1 MGSGTETGTKL
12 AVDVPARVP
21 YTFEDRE
28 PWLELDFPIAEFQ
41 RRVAAAQAMLEE
53 AELDALLVYG
63 DQFLKSNVRYLSGF
77 VGLLGQSWVILGR
90 SGEPVLVTNAVLH
103 GEPMHSN
110 IQTTYLRDVRPL
122 PHPTS
127 TGTRL
132 TLVDFALEALSE
144 ISDGGRIGLS
154 DLNIPA
160 PVFLDLQEKLGARLT
175 PAAHILKRLRRIK
188 SDGEIAKIRELAAI
202 ATATMEAA
210 IAATAPGVSE
220 NEIAAAAYEAAFSAG
235 AEAMTVFFAVAGQ
248 RSFMKNIPPLPGK
261 KVNPDELV
269 EFDMNLHLAG
279 YVADHAR
286 NTVAGSAAG
295 DVKAILDLSL
305 DAHQAGLDA
314 TKPGATVNDVL
325 KAMSDVITA
334 GGWADWDW
342 STGHGFGLDL
352 AEDPM
357 FVPQNNEP
365 LEPGMCFYLEPMVV
379 PSQIGTACPE
389 DMILVTQTG
398 CEQLTTT
405 PLRNW

>member
-1 MGSGTETGTKL
+1 MGNGIETSSKL
-12 AVDVPARVP
+12 TVDVPARVP
-21 YTFEDRE
+21 YSFPDRE
-28 PWLELDFPIAEFQ
+28 PWLELDFPVAEFE
-41 RRVAAAQAMLEE
+41 RRVAASQAILEQE
-53 AELDALLVYG
+53 ELDALLVYG

-77 VGLLGQSWVILGR
+77 VGLLGQSWVIVGR

-132 TLVDFALEALSE
+132 TLVDFALEALTE
-144 ISDGGRIGLS
+144 VSDGGRIGLS

-160 PVFLDLQEKLGARLT
+160 PVFLDLQAKLGERLT
-175 PAAHILKRLRRIK
+175 PAAHVLKRLRQIK
-188 SDGEIAKIRELAAI
+188 SDAEIAKIRELAAI

-220 NEIAAAAYEAAFSAG
+220 NEIAAAAFEAAFAAG
-235 AEAMTVFFAVAGQ
+235 AEAMTAFFAVAGQ

-261 KVNPDELV
+261 RVNVDELV

-286 NTVAGSAAG
+286 NSVAGRATG

-305 DAHQAGLDA
+305 EAHQAGLAA
-314 TKPGATVNDVL
+314 TKPGATVNEIM
-325 KAMSDVITA
+325 KAMSDVIAA
-334 GGWADWDW
+334 GGWAEWDW

-357 FVPQNNEP
+357 FVPQNDEP
-365 LEPGMCFYLEPMVV
+365 LEPGMCFYLEPMIV

-405 PLRNW
+405 QLRNW